1 MLVNEHKYGVADNSY
16 RAAGELSGIT
26 RLVDAFYANMDSFPQ
41 AQKIRQMHAAE
52 LTKVRQKLTY
62 FLSGWLGGPRL
73 FSEHYGG
80 INIPGF
86 HKKFRVGEAER
97 DAWLLCMEKAID
109 DQPYAATFKKYLLAQ
124 LSIPAERVRQVS
136 VKAHAQDTD
145 VE

>member
-1 MLVNEHKYGVADNSY
+1 MLINEHKYGIEDNSY
-16 RAAGELSGIT
+16 QAAGGLPGIT

-41 AQKIRQMHAAE
+41 AQEIRQMHGLE
-52 LTKVRQKLTY
+52 LTEVRQKLAY

-73 FSEHYGG
+73 FSENYGG

-109 DQPYAATFKKYLLAQ
+109 DQPYESTFKKYLLAQ

-136 VKAHAQDTD
+136 VKAHTQDTGGG
-145 VE
+145 